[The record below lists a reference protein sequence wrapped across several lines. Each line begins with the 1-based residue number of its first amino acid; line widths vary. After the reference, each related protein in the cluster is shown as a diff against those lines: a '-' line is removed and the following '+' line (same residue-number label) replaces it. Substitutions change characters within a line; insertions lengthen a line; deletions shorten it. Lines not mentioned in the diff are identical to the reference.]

1 MVRLSRAGTDALR
14 QRALKRAA
22 QKRSS
27 VVQGD
32 RYLEIADDIYQRL
45 YPIQRALLDDPN
57 NQKAALCT
65 RRAGKT
71 HACRADLLYTAL
83 TQPESYSVYVNK
95 SRQECRRIMWNGKD
109 GLKALCRGYG
119 IEPKI
124 NETYLEMTF
133 ANGSIIQLVGADDSA
148 EIEKLRGSAYDKVIV
163 DEAASFGQLEYFS
176 EDIILPALGDRQGTL
191 ILIGTPSYACAGYF
205 YEITRDDNQKPGWS
219 TYRWTFRENTALPF
233 LAEYYERRK
242 IHNKWDDNHP
252 TWLREYCAK
261 WVQSAEYLVYD
272 FNLVPEPE
280 RYWCES
286 QGSNELPGW
295 SDNTGKY
302 RSYEWE
308 YYIGIDIG
316 YKDPF
321 AYTIWAS
328 CPNLAEKFEIR
339 SFKQSQLNADQQFE
353 LLESLAKEYSFT
365 KMVVDSTATG
375 KGTVEAWKARG
386 LALEDAIKVDKHPA
400 IHMANA
406 FLAAKRLKFYRGSPL
421 AAEMEILRYDPKTL
435 GSARPK
441 EDKAFSQND
450 VCDSFIYLFKEWM
463 ADEPE
468 DLNQAPAPGTKEAIE
483 MEMLEY
489 ERKMDEQ
496 FEAQQVGRY
505 SSYYQQA
512 DPTRS

>member
-1 MVRLSRAGTDALR
+1 MDALR
-14 QRALKRAA
+14 KRALLKAAAKRRSGSTEDQYRDAA
-22 QKRSS
+22 A
-27 VVQGD
+27 
-32 RYLEIADDIYQRL
+32 EIYQNL
-45 YPIQRALLDDPN
+45 YPVQRALLDDPN

-109 GLKALCRGYG
+109 GLKALCRKYG
-119 IEPKI
+119 LEPQV

-133 ANGSIIQLVGADDSA
+133 SNGSIIQLVGADDSA

-163 DEAASFGQLEYFS
+163 DEAASFGQLEYFA

-191 ILIGTPSYACAGYF
+191 ILIGTPSYACSGYF
-205 YEITRDDNQKPGWS
+205 YEITRDDEAKPGWS
-219 TYRWTFRENTALPF
+219 TYRWTFRDNTALPF

-242 IHNKWDDNHP
+242 INNKWDDNHP
-252 TWLREYCAK
+252 TWLREYCGK

-272 FNLVPEPE
+272 FNLVPEQE
-280 RYWCES
+280 RYWSDS
-286 QGSNELPGW
+286 QGANQLPGW
-295 SDNTGKY
+295 VDSSGKPRQY
-302 RSYEWE
+302 DWD

-321 AYTIWAS
+321 AYTIWTS
-328 CPNLAEKFEIR
+328 CPNLPEKFEIR

-353 LLESLAKEYSFT
+353 ILEGLAREYTFT
-365 KMVVDSTATG
+365 KMVVDATATG

-386 LALEDAIKVDKHPA
+386 LPLEDAIKVDKHPA

-406 FLAAKRLKFYRGSPL
+406 FLAARRLKFYRGSPL

-441 EDKAFSQND
+441 EDKSFSQND
-450 VCDSFIYLFKEWM
+450 CADSFIYLFKEWM

-468 DLNQAPAPGTKEAIE
+468 DLQLDPAPGTKEAIE
-483 MEMLEY
+483 QEMLDY
-489 ERKMDEQ
+489 EKRMDEQ
-496 FEAQQVGRY
+496 YEAQQAGRY

-512 DPTRS
+512 DSKRS